1 MQPSQQSQLWQP
13 SEIIILILEGDA
25 QFINL
30 PSGDFTDKQP
40 PQLVQTSAL
49 DEKTELLLITNIT
62 NTKHE
67 IWTILILF

>member
-1 MQPSQQSQLWQP
+1 
-13 SEIIILILEGDA
+13 LILEGDA

-67 IWTILILF
+67 I